1 MISFAKYLEE
11 ENNYV
16 WSIYNLEGPSQ
27 PYTDFKITS
36 VIFDGSWGTT
46 AQNIYGPAEMGTYAG
61 MADIYYYAN
70 GGGNDGNGMMA
81 RFDCWTGS
89 TCVSGRNG
97 SFATPTTEGDY
108 GNIQHPYLTFKSCG
122 IHADNVIVALN
133 FHTDRQ
139 RIQFKNH
146 FYALFPKSRP
156 NSKK

>member
-61 MADIYYYAN
+61 IVKIKPFPHGWLRLYGFKRKAK
-70 GGGNDGNGMMA
+70 
-81 RFDCWTGS
+81 
-89 TCVSGRNG
+89 
-97 SFATPTTEGDY
+97 ATTLQMVT
-108 GNIQHPYLTFKSCG
+108 
-122 IHADNVIVALN
+122 VIGASVLSN
-133 FHTDRQ
+133 
-139 RIQFKNH
+139 
-146 FYALFPKSRP
+146 L
-156 NSKK
+156 